1 MFGGERRAHPPRCPQ
16 SSEQTL
22 RCRPHNHREVVARQA
37 GILLPWRRKSSGA
50 RQNALLTVAKAHRRM
65 SPCRGFVSSIMSASL
80 SEISTR

>member
-37 GILLPWRRKSSGA
+37 CHSAAVAAQVVGRRA
-50 RQNALLTVAKAHRRM
+50 RMQ
-65 SPCRGFVSSIMSASL
+65 C
-80 SEISTR
+80 